1 MPAPASVASGA
12 LSSDAVAS
20 GDAASV
26 PVLGEAVV
34 LPGSS
39 DAVASGD
46 AASVPMAPMTP
57 RPECESC
64 IILET

>member
-26 PVLGEAVV
+26 PVGEAVL